1 MANRNAFS
9 CLNLKADVD
18 DPCAETR
25 AWGGIMSTV
34 EQAAAAASRG
44 GWKRRASGSAFLVI
58 IAIAMFGWLV
68 GLAWLAISVAEWLF
82 A

>member
-1 MANRNAFS
+1 
-9 CLNLKADVD
+9 
-18 DPCAETR
+18 
-25 AWGGIMSTV
+25 MSTV

-44 GWKRRASGSAFLVI
+44 GWKRRASGSAFLGI